1 MTRRVVLALA
11 VAMCTVAGACTAGP
25 SNRPPVVENDG
36 PLPPVSP
43 ATGPPATPP
52 LPPLEEPRESGVEW
66 KDCAADTGERLGGQ
80 AVPAN
85 VQFSCGRV
93 STALDAPELP
103 GRGIARINLLK
114 AGTGPVP
121 LVVLND
127 IDGEPGTLYALRLAQ
142 SLPPEVLQRFSLIG
156 VDRRGS
162 GLSDPVRC
170 IPAEVRTELV
180 GFDPAQESV
189 EPLLDAARQAGQ
201 QCGITLEDDQGA
213 FDSWRTAGDL
223 DEIRSQ
229 LGLSKLNALA
239 RGEGS
244 QVLGAYAVRFT
255 DKVGRFVLDGA
266 PDPSPDVASVRDAQ
280 AAGGEAA
287 LTAFSADC
295 ALRGC
300 SLGGDAKTVVAGLL
314 DQLRAEDAN
323 VLGPGLATHAIA
335 AGLAQ
340 RERWP
345 ELGDAIAAAR
355 SGDGTKL
362 AAFADPL
369 LFDDRL
375 NPTRLDGGIATKCND
390 TTVRLSADQI
400 DTISRDLRGRY
411 PVFGGFVTQ
420 QLAWCSPWPVPT
432 QALPPLSKPGVPPVL
447 LVSTAGDPVTSEQGT
462 ARAAEQMPSGVRIG
476 WQGAGHGAIGA
487 SPCVGEKVRDFLL
500 DAKIPNDGTLC
511 PA

>member
-11 VAMCTVAGACTAGP
+11 VAVCTVAGACTAGP

-36 PLPPVSP
+36 PLPPVAP
-43 ATGPPATPP
+43 VTGPPATPP
-52 LPPLEEPRESGVEW
+52 LPPLEEPRDSAVEW
-66 KDCAADTGERLGGQ
+66 KDCATDVQERLGGQ
-80 AVPAN
+80 PVPAN

-127 IDGEPGTLYALRLAQ
+127 IDGEPGSLYALRLAET
-142 SLPPEVLQRFSLIG
+142 LPPELLQRFSLIG

-170 IPAEVRTELV
+170 IPSEVRDELIS
-180 GFDPAQESV
+180 FDPAEESV

-229 LGLSKLNALA
+229 LGLNKLNALA

-266 PDPSPDVASVRDAQ
+266 PDPSPDVASVQEAQ

-295 ALRGC
+295 AQRGC
-300 SLGGDAKTVVAGLL
+300 VLGGDAKTVVAGLL
-314 DQLRAEDAN
+314 DQLRGDAQAA
-323 VLGPGLATHAIA
+323 LSPGLAMHAVA
-335 AGLAQ
+335 SGLAQ
-340 RERWP
+340 RKRWP
-345 ELGDAIAAAR
+345 
-355 SGDGTKL
+355 
-362 AAFADPL
+362 
-369 LFDDRL
+369 
-375 NPTRLDGGIATKCND
+375 
-390 TTVRLSADQI
+390 
-400 DTISRDLRGRY
+400 
-411 PVFGGFVTQ
+411 
-420 QLAWCSPWPVPT
+420 
-432 QALPPLSKPGVPPVL
+432 
-447 LVSTAGDPVTSEQGT
+447 
-462 ARAAEQMPSGVRIG
+462 
-476 WQGAGHGAIGA
+476 
-487 SPCVGEKVRDFLL
+487 
-500 DAKIPNDGTLC
+500 
-511 PA
+511 

>member
-11 VAMCTVAGACTAGP
+11 VAVCTVAGACTAGP

-36 PLPPVSP
+36 PLPPVAP
-43 ATGPPATPP
+43 VTGPPATPP
-52 LPPLEEPRESGVEW
+52 LPPLEEPRDSAVEW
-66 KDCAADTGERLGGQ
+66 KDCATDVQERLGGQ
-80 AVPAN
+80 PVPAN

-127 IDGEPGTLYALRLAQ
+127 IDGEPGSLYALRLAET
-142 SLPPEVLQRFSLIG
+142 LPPELLQRFSLIG

-170 IPAEVRTELV
+170 IPSEVRDELIS
-180 GFDPAQESV
+180 FDPAEESV

-229 LGLSKLNALA
+229 LGLNKLNALA

-266 PDPSPDVASVRDAQ
+266 PDPSPDVASVHEAQ

-295 ALRGC
+295 AQRGC
-300 SLGGDAKTVVAGLL
+300 VLGGDAKTVVAGLL
-314 DQLRAEDAN
+314 DQLRDDAQAA
-323 VLGPGLATHAIA
+323 LSPGLAMHAVA
-335 AGLAQ
+335 SGLAQ
-340 RERWP
+340 RKRWP
-345 ELGDAIAAAR
+345 ELADAIAAAR
-355 SGDGTKL
+355 SGDGAKL
-362 AAFADPL
+362 AAFTAPL
-369 LFDDRL
+369 VVDDRL
-375 NPTRLDGGIATKCND
+375 SPTRLDGGIATRCND

-400 DTISRDLRGRY
+400 DAISRDLRGRH

-462 ARAAEQMPSGVRIG
+462 ARAAEQLPSGVRIG
-476 WQGAGHGAIGA
+476 WQGAGHGAVGA
-487 SPCVGEKVRDFLL
+487 STCVSEKVRDFLI